1 MKKIILAS
9 NSPRRKEILK
19 IGKIDFTVVKS
30 NYEEDVPKFYNEAI
44 IKKNSLNK
52 ALDVSNSIDYAATII
67 GADTMVILV
76 EGKNSVC
83 LIKPQN
89 YDEAFFMLKNLSHK
103 THKVVTSI
111 SLLDSV
117 SGKNM
122 TEIEET
128 FVTFRTLYD
137 DEIKKYIDNFKPFD
151 KAGSYG
157 IQDFVSIENIK
168 NPPKESFIQKIEGD
182 YYNVMGISLDKLN
195 SMLKRF

>member
-52 ALDVSNSIDYAATII
+52 ALDVLNSIDYAATII